1 MGYFSELDLRNKEP
15 DIDRS
20 YHGFEEQP
28 LWRYFQQAE
37 CLDTLAFASL
47 ANAVSGK
54 GFSSFFVSGARLFCY
69 LI

>member
-1 MGYFSELDLRNKEP
+1 MGYFSELDLINRENY
-15 DIDRS
+15 IDRS

-28 LWRYFQQAE
+28 LWRYFQQTE
-37 CLDTLAFASL
+37 GLNTLAFASL

-54 GFSSFFVSGARLFCY
+54 SFSSFFAGGARLFRY